1 MPSRIQDPGVCDPNR
16 IRGLCVPGVA
26 TRSIGAADALVEG
39 DALYRPCYPP
49 RRRGGVLGG
58 CSLSGCPRPRPRRA
72 RSVKGFVDSVA
83 RCTAPDT
90 AVAFGDTETSRV
102 AICKSPGGQ
111 YEYRG
116 VRVCGGANLIVP
128 AMQYG
133 DGKFA
138 AENDGV
144 TYTVTASSLVVSAG
158 NRVIREEPMAHFHSP
173 QAPPPPAATSP
184 PPTTPA
190 APLPPPLPAEEGG
203 GG

>member
-1 MPSRIQDPGVCDPNR
+1 MRCTD
-16 IRGLCVPGVA
+16 LA
-26 TRSIGAADALVEG
+26 TRFAAVA
-39 DALYRPCYPP
+39 A
-49 RRRGGVLGG
+49 
-58 CSLSGCPRPRPRRA
+58 CSGLLAVGMPAATAAPGTDGQ
-72 RSVKGFVDSVA
+72 GFVDSVA

-116 VRVCGGANLIVP
+116 VRVRDGAKLIVP
-128 AMQYG
+128 AMQSG

-158 NRVIREEPMAHFHSP
+158 NRVIREEPMADFHSP